1 MENIQVILDSLDLKK
16 EKYNEKR
23 DKYQRRGGFK
33 FSLPVQPRRT
43 SYLEKSVR
51 ARSYV
56 SYLIPHNINDI
67 EFIYQVNFEVG
78 KGQNDKYSLGSFLE
92 IIFLHFD

>member
-23 DKYQRRGGFK
+23 DKNQRRGGFK
-33 FSLPVQPRRT
+33 FSLPLQMKGT
-43 SYLEKSVR
+43 SLEKSVR

-56 SYLIPHNINDI
+56 SYLIPHNVNDI

-78 KGQNDKYSLGSFLE
+78 KGQNDTYSLGSFLE